1 MSNWYDDID
10 ASTLQRIKTYSAF
23 CDYKSQNLMLQTLYE
38 AMQKKIDEYKQTNK
52 EIAKD
57 YADLRK
63 QVEELKSIAEFQQS
77 SNMTTHFENK
87 KLKEGL
93 AVGSTWNKA
102 LNSMNRT
109 LEEERDK
116 YRNMV
121 FDKMDQLTK
130 AKEIIEKLLDNLT
143 AIDGEQIREL
153 KVVREAEQFLKELEN
168 EKRL

>member
-1 MSNWYDDID
+1 MFWYDDID
-10 ASTLQRIKTYSAF
+10 ASTLQRIKIYSAF

-77 SNMTTHFENK
+77 SNMTTHFEIK

-93 AVGSTWNKA
+93 AVGSTLNKG
-102 LNSMNRT
+102 LNS
-109 LEEERDK
+109 
-116 YRNMV
+116 RNKVMEH
-121 FDKMDQLTK
+121 DYLGIGWICPHCGH
-130 AKEIIEKLLDNLT
+130 KE
-143 AIDGEQIREL
+143 
-153 KVVREAEQFLKELEN
+153 
-168 EKRL
+168 